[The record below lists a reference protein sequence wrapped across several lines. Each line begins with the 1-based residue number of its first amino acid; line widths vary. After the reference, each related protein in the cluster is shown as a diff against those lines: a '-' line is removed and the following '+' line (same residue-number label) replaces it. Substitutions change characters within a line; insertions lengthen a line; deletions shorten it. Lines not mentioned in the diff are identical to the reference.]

1 MLRLYTLLVLA
12 HHVLT
17 HLLLTRRPAGR
28 RPPLTRDDQSE
39 RGSVSIEQMIMTV
52 LLVGA
57 AIFAGAA
64 IMGYLR
70 DEAANLGG

>member
-12 HHVLT
+12 QHALT
-17 HLLLTRRPAGR
+17 HLLLPHLPAR
-28 RPPLTRDDQSE
+28 QRPPLPHDEQSE

-64 IMGYLR
+64 IMDYLR
-70 DEAANLGG
+70 NEAANLGG

>member
-12 HHVLT
+12 HHALT
-17 HLLLTRRPAGR
+17 HLLLTYLPTSR
-28 RPPLTRDDQSE
+28 RPPLPGDEESE

-64 IMGYLR
+64 IMDYLR
-70 DEAANLGG
+70 TEAANLGG

>member
-17 HLLLTRRPAGR
+17 RLLLTHLPARR
-28 RPPLTRDDQSE
+28 RPPLTRDEESE

-64 IMGYLR
+64 IMDYLR
-70 DEAANLGG
+70 NEAANLGG